1 MGIPRNYDG
10 LTYEMVMQIKHK
22 SYNLIGTAGF
32 TVSDRDDIE
41 SELAWHL
48 RERLSKHEPSRAKL
62 PSFVN
67 VVLNNKIANMIE
79 ARKSWHYDFRD
90 HQFSLDEQYRD
101 DDGWTYGPGDSIIED
116 DYLMRIGRQSISA
129 LGEIELRAEIESIVS
144 GLPDD
149 LKDLC
154 HDILKFGS
162 IPAVSE
168 NTGTPRATLYH
179 RVRKL
184 QRAFRAA
191 GFEK

>member
-10 LTYEMVMQIKHK
+10 LTHEMVMQVKHK

-32 TVSDRDDIE
+32 TISDRDDIE

-48 RERLSKHEPSRAKL
+48 RESLSKHDPSRSKIV
-62 PSFVN
+62 SFVN

-90 HQFSLDEQYRD
+90 HEFSLDEEYRD
-101 DDGWTYGPGDSIIED
+101 GEGATYGPGDSIIED
-116 DYLMRIGRQSISA
+116 DYLMRLGKQSISA
-129 LGEIELRAEIESIVS
+129 LGEIELRAEIDYIVA

-168 NTGTPRATLYH
+168 HTDTPRATLYD

>member
-1 MGIPRNYDG
+1 MGIPTNYDG
-10 LTYEMVMQIKHK
+10 LTREMVMQVKHK

-32 TVSDRDDIE
+32 TISDRDDIE

-48 RERLSKHEPSRAKL
+48 RESLSKHDPSRSKL
-62 PSFVN
+62 MSFVN

-90 HQFSLDEQYRD
+90 HAFSLDEEFRD
-101 DDGWTYGPGDSIIED
+101 SEGTTYGPGDSINED
-116 DYLMRIGRQSISA
+116 DYLIRIGKRSISA
-129 LGEIELRAEIESIVS
+129 LEEINLRSEIECIVA
-144 GLPDD
+144 GLPND

-154 HDILKFGS
+154 HNILKFGS
-162 IPAVSE
+162 IPAVSKH
-168 NTGTPRATLYH
+168 TGTPRATLYD